1 MQPLMYF
8 ISTESEAPLSLTAVP
23 TNTTVTVSW
32 MAPQDPNGIIFT
44 YSVILLDESS
54 LEVDR
59 MNTSG
64 GMLSVEFSDLD
75 PFSNYTVSVRAL
87 TGESGEFVGESATTS
102 FMTEIGSMSEILRGD
117 TACISIGVNACP
129 IVAFGFVLCISTNV
143 HLCT

>member
-1 MQPLMYF
+1 MYCTADYYF
-8 ISTESEAPLSLTAVP
+8 HSQVSTVLSTESEAPLNLTAVP

-102 FMTEIGSMSEILRGD
+102 FTTLQGSKESCSFLLIHLL
-117 TACISIGVNACP
+117 SHP
-129 IVAFGFVLCISTNV
+129 QSTP
-143 HLCT
+143 CS

>member
-8 ISTESEAPLSLTAVP
+8 ISTESEAPLNLTAVP

-44 YSVILLDESS
+44 YSVILSDENF

-59 MNTSG
+59 MNSS

-75 PFSNYTVSVRAL
+75 PFSSYTVSVRAL
-87 TGESGEFVGESATTS
+87 TGESGDLVGESATTS
-102 FMTEIGSMSEILRGD
+102 FMTEIGSMSAILRGD

-129 IVAFGFVLCISTNV
+129 IVAFGFVLYISANV
-143 HLCT
+143 HLCM